1 MATMSPVSTKESP
14 RTASSLQAI
23 VTYRTEHTVS
33 LCSFSAE
40 EVQREKLRGEA
51 AAAAAAAV
59 PNCAK
64 FYKES
69 HRRCGNLTQSFS

>member
-1 MATMSPVSTKESP
+1 MATMSSVSTKESP
-14 RTASSLQAI
+14 RTASSLRAI

-51 AAAAAAAV
+51 AGAAV